1 MNRFSPLKNHAFRRL
16 TAVYAINRLGDMV
29 ALVAMAIVVWDQ
41 THNVWATT
49 GLFAALEFAP
59 ALAAPAI
66 TARIDRLPVA
76 RVLGTLYAIEAA
88 IFVTLASLTH
98 AFSLA
103 PFLLLVTAE
112 GMIAVVTRAIC
123 RGALAQVLEPTGEL
137 REGIAL
143 LNLAV
148 SPTMALG
155 AIFGA
160 GLVATLGS
168 DVALL
173 ANAGSFAFGALVIAT
188 TRGLPRYEPDEE
200 EGEAKHWRVR
210 LSEAV
215 RYMRAN
221 RVVMALLLGQGAAT
235 AFFAM
240 TEPIEVVY
248 TRDALGGGPGA
259 YGALIATWGIGVIA
273 GNVVYTWLARRSLAV
288 ALAVTTL
295 GQGAALIALGAAP
308 NIEVACAIALVGG
321 AANGAQGAALLT
333 ALQESTAMDFQA
345 RVMAFFESLV
355 TAAPGVGYLLGAA
368 VAASAGGRA
377 AFVVAGIG
385 VFAVSALVALARPW
399 QGRSSAAPSLT
410 GVASANAPDP
420 V

>member
-1 MNRFSPLKNHAFRRL
+1 MNRFSPLRVPAFRRL
-16 TAVYAINRLGDMV
+16 VGVYAINRLGDMV
-29 ALVAMAIVVWDQ
+29 ALIAMALIVWDK
-41 THNVWATT
+41 THSVWATT
-49 GLFAALEFAP
+49 GLFAALEFVP

-66 TARIDRLPVA
+66 TARLDRLPVA
-76 RVLGTLYAIEAA
+76 RVLVTLYAIEAA

-98 AFSLA
+98 AFAIA

-123 RGALAQVLEPTGEL
+123 RGSLATVLEPTGEL
-137 REGIAL
+137 REGIAV

-188 TRGLPRYEPDEE
+188 TRGLPRYEAEEDEE
-200 EGEAKHWRVR
+200 GAAEHWRVR
-210 LSEAV
+210 LDAAV
-215 RYMRAN
+215 RYMREH
-221 RVVMALLLGQGAAT
+221 RLVMALLLGQGAAT

-259 YGALIATWGIGVIA
+259 YGALVATWGVGVIA
-273 GNVVYTWLARRSLAV
+273 GNVLYMWMARRSLAGALV
-288 ALAVTTL
+288 ASTL
-295 GQGAALIALGAAP
+295 GQGAALLAL
-308 NIEVACAIALVGG
+308 
-321 AANGAQGAALLT
+321 
-333 ALQESTAMDFQA
+333 
-345 RVMAFFESLV
+345 
-355 TAAPGVGYLLGAA
+355 
-368 VAASAGGRA
+368 
-377 AFVVAGIG
+377 
-385 VFAVSALVALARPW
+385 
-399 QGRSSAAPSLT
+399 
-410 GVASANAPDP
+410 
-420 V
+420 

>member
-1 MNRFSPLKNHAFRRL
+1 MGKLAPLRIPAFRRL
-16 TAVYAINRLGDMV
+16 IAVYAINRLGDIV
-29 ALVAMAIVVWDQ
+29 ALVAMAIVVWDK
-41 THNVWATT
+41 THSVWATT
-49 GLFAALEFAP
+49 GLFAALEFIP

-66 TARIDRLPVA
+66 TARLDRLPVA

-88 IFVTLASLTH
+88 ISITLASLTH
-98 AFSLA
+98 AFALA
-103 PFLLLVTAE
+103 PFLLLGAAE

-123 RGALAQVLEPTGEL
+123 RGSIAAVLEPTGEL

-160 GLVATLGS
+160 GLVATLGA

-188 TRGLPRYEPDEE
+188 TRGLPRYEPEE
-200 EGEAKHWRVR
+200 EDGEPEHWRTR
-210 LSEAV
+210 LTAALH
-215 RYMRAN
+215 YMREN
-221 RVVMALLLGQGAAT
+221 RIVMALLLGQGAAT

-259 YGALIATWGIGVIA
+259 YGALVATWGVGVIA
-273 GNVVYTWLARRSLAV
+273 GNVVYTWAARKSLAG
-288 ALAVTTL
+288 ALVSSTL
-295 GQGAALIALGAAP
+295 GQGAALLALAAAP

-321 AANGAQGAALLT
+321 AANGAQGAAILT
-333 ALQESTAMDFQA
+333 ALQESIDMDFQA
-345 RVMAFFESLV
+345 RVMSFFEAVV
-355 TAAPGVGYLLGAA
+355 TAAPGIGYLLGGA
-368 VAASAGGRA
+368 VAAAAGGRA
-377 AFVVAGIG
+377 AFVIAGVG
-385 VFAVSALVALARPW
+385 VFVVSGLVAAARPW
-399 QGRSSAAPSLT
+399 RNVAPAPALAQTAA
-410 GVASANAPDP
+410 
-420 V
+420 

>member
-1 MNRFSPLKNHAFRRL
+1 MTRFSPLRIPAFRRL
-16 TAVYAINRLGDMV
+16 LAVYAINRLGDMV
-29 ALVAMAIVVWDQ
+29 ALIAMAIVVWDR
-41 THNVWATT
+41 THSVWATT
-49 GLFAALEFAP
+49 GLFAALEFVP
-59 ALAAPAI
+59 ALVAPVI
-66 TARIDRLPVA
+66 TARLDRLPVA

-98 AFSLA
+98 AFAIA
-103 PFLLLVTAE
+103 PFLLLVVAE

-123 RGALAQVLEPTGEL
+123 RGSIAAVLEPTGQL

-160 GLVATLGS
+160 GLVATAGG

-188 TRGLPRYEPDEE
+188 TQGLPRYEAEE
-200 EGEAKHWRVR
+200 EDGEPEHWRPR
-210 LSEAV
+210 LAAAV
-215 RYMRAN
+215 RYMREH
-221 RVVMALLLGQGAAT
+221 RLVMALLLGQGAAT

-259 YGALIATWGIGVIA
+259 YGALVATWGAGVIA
-273 GNVVYTWLARRSLAV
+273 GNILYTWLARRSLAGVLV
-288 ALAVTTL
+288 ASTL
-295 GQGAALIALGAAP
+295 GQGAALLALAAAP
-308 NIEVACAIALVGG
+308 NIEVACAIAVVGG

-333 ALQESTAMDFQA
+333 ALQESTDMAFQT
-345 RVMAFFESLV
+345 RVMSFFEAVV
-355 TAAPGVGYLLGAA
+355 TAAPGIGYLLGGA
-368 VAASAGGRA
+368 VAAAAGGRA
-377 AFVVAGIG
+377 AFVVAGLG
-385 VFAVSALVALARPW
+385 VFAVSALVAAARPW
-399 QGRSSAAPSLT
+399 RSAAPSVPL
-410 GVASANAPDP
+410 AESPA
-420 V
+420 